1 MWALI
6 DRGRVSEVTDIDPAD
21 RFHPDIEWVE
31 AEPGVQVGMIYDGS
45 SFSDVATP
53 ISVPSRAEVEAAR
66 LRAYADPITGSD
78 RYFAEAS
85 RLRSMGAD
93 QSEIDAVRAAGAA
106 RYSEIQADN
115 PWPEGVDA

>member
-6 DRGRVSEVTDIDPAD
+6 ERGRVSEVTDIDPAG

-31 AEPGVQVGMIYDGS
+31 AAPGVLVGMLYDGS
-45 SFSDVATP
+45 SFSDAATP
-53 ISVPSRAEVEAAR
+53 ITVPSRSEVEAAR

-93 QSEIDAVRAAGAA
+93 QAEIDAVRAAGSA
-106 RYSEIQADN
+106 RYSEIQSAN
-115 PWPEGVDA
+115 PWPEGGDA